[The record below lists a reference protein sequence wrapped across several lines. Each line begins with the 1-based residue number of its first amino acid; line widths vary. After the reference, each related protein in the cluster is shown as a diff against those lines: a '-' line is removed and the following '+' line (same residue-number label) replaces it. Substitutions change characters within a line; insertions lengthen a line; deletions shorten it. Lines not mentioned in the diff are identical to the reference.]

1 MTLILPTWF
10 KQRQGKAEP
19 AGPDIYRLSGPNL
32 REGWIAIR
40 RAEDGRWS
48 AGLRFTAD
56 GPDDLS
62 TQSTVETPGEA
73 WDQGFELYR
82 TAVVV

>member
-1 MTLILPTWF
+1 MSLIVPTWF

-19 AGPDIYRLSGPNL
+19 AGANTYRLSGPNL
-32 REGWIAIR
+32 REGHVTIR

-48 AGLRFTAD
+48 AALRFAVD
-56 GPDDLS
+56 GPDAES
-62 TQSTVETPGEA
+62 TQPVLPNEYDAWEA
-73 WDQGFELYR
+73 AFELYR